1 MPTMTDSTFADTHPM
16 ALPEASPPPTAPAPA
31 APAAATTPL
40 DIVFTGSGSE
50 YFRIWI
56 VNLLLTLVT
65 FGIYYPW
72 AKVRRLRYFY
82 GNTLVD
88 DTALDFHGNPK
99 KMLKGSALVAVLF
112 GLYSLAGQFSP
123 VAGLVAL
130 VLVALIAP
138 ALVRASMQFRM
149 ANTSWRGLRFRFTG
163 SMPEVYRAVLPLYVP
178 AVLILGFLAFAA
190 PEPGKAP
197 NTTAFIATML
207 GLLVLTVAIQPWT
220 FWKLKQYQHDHYAFA
235 TQQTQFSATPWS
247 FYKLTMKVCGFAL
260 LAIALP
266 VAAIALMVFTAPSTQ
281 QGLRGLGPLAALL
294 PLLVMLLVLVAVK
307 PYAVSR
313 TQNLVWNHT
322 RNADLQFHSALRF
335 KPLLWLTLKNWLLVL
350 VTLGLYWPFAAIAMA
365 RLRLQ
370 AVSIQT
376 RVAPDT
382 LVGQRPRG
390 SNEAA
395 GDAAGDMLGFDLG
408 L

>member
-1 MPTMTDSTFADTHPM
+1 MTEPHFANTLPM
-16 ALPEASPPPTAPAPA
+16 GLPSASPAPVT
-31 APAAATTPL
+31 AATPPATAL
-40 DIVFTGSGSE
+40 DIVFTGTGSE

-56 VNLLLTLVT
+56 VNLLLTLVS

-88 DTALDFHGNPK
+88 GAALDFHGNPK

-123 VAGLVAL
+123 VAGLIAL

-138 ALVRASMQFRM
+138 ALVRASMQFRLG
-149 ANTSWRGLRFRFTG
+149 NTSWRGLRFRFTG
-163 SMPEVYRAVLPLYVP
+163 SMPEVYRSVLPLYVP
-178 AVLILGFLAFAA
+178 AVLILGFLAVAA
-190 PEPGKAP
+190 PEPDQAP
-197 NTTAFIATML
+197 SSTAFIATML
-207 GLLVLTVAIQPWT
+207 GLLVMTVAVQPWT
-220 FWKLKQYQHDHYAFA
+220 LWKLKRYQRNHYAFA
-235 TQQTQFSATPWS
+235 TQQTQFGATPWS
-247 FYKLTMKVCGFAL
+247 FYKLSIKVCGFAL

-266 VAAIALMVFTAPSTQ
+266 VAAIAVMVFTAPSPQ
-281 QGLRGLGPLAALL
+281 QGLRGLGPLAGLL
-294 PLLVMLLVLVAVK
+294 PLLVMLLVWVAVK

-313 TQNLVWNHT
+313 TQNLLWNHT
-322 RNADLQFHSALRF
+322 GNHDLQFHSALRF
-335 KPLLWLTLKNWLLVL
+335 APLLRLTLKNWLLVL

-365 RLRLQ
+365 HLRLQ
-370 AVSIQT
+370 AVSIAT

-382 LVGQRPRG
+382 LVDQRPHG
-390 SNEAA
+390 SQDAA